1 MSTKVPS
8 TAEAVAP
15 RVAVLIPCL
24 NEEAA
29 IGKVVADFRSN
40 LPDADVYVYDNASD
54 DRTSEV
60 AAEAGAIVKMEPQRG
75 KGNVIRR
82 MFADVDA
89 DIYLMVDG
97 DDTYDALSAPLLVEK
112 LLDEQLDM
120 INAARVA
127 SADAAYRQGHRFGNK
142 VLTSLVQWT
151 FGNRIEDMLS
161 GFRVFSRRFVKSFP
175 ADASGFE
182 IETELTIHALE
193 LRMPIAEVETPY
205 GIRPENSTS
214 KLSTYRDGVRILF
227 TILELLK
234 TERPLFF
241 FSIIGLLLAVTSV
254 GTAIPQV
261 ILPWIETGLVER
273 LPTAILVTGLML
285 SAIVSFAIGL
295 ILDTVTR
302 GRRENKRLHY
312 LAISAPEASG
322 SK

>member
-1 MSTKVPS
+1 MSTKAPS

-60 AAEAGAIVKMEPQRG
+60 AAEAGAIVKKEPQRG

-82 MFADVDA
+82 MFADVDS

-97 DDTYDALSAPLLVEK
+97 DDTYDASSAPVLVEK

-127 SADAAYRQGHRFGNK
+127 SAEAAYRQGHRFGNK

-193 LRMPIAEVETPY
+193 LRMPIAEVQTPY

-214 KLSTYRDGVRILF
+214 KLSTYRDGIRILL
-227 TILELLK
+227 TIVELLK

-241 FSIIGLLLAVTSV
+241 FSIIGLLLALISV

-261 ILPWIETGLVER
+261 ILPWFETGLVER
-273 LPTAILVTGLML
+273 LPTAVLVTGLML

-302 GRRENKRLHY
+302 GRRETKRMHY
-312 LAISAPEASG
+312 LTISAPKASG